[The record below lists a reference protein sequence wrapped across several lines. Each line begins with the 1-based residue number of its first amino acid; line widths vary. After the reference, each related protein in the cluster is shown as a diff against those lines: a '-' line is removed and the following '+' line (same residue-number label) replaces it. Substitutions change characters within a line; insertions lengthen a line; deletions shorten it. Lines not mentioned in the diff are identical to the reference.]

1 MVEKK
6 NKILA
11 ISVWLAISIII
22 DYTCTLWF
30 SGSIENLINNEHS
43 LLLIQVV
50 KHEML
55 IPYALVMMGLYF
67 SCSYLALH
75 TLKNHKIFPVA
86 LLSIAL
92 IAIAHSFA
100 GISWYVKSALYT
112 NMIFTFLAI
121 SFGLMIFCFAYL
133 VIWKTPAPATHS

>member
-1 MVEKK
+1 MVGNK
-6 NKILA
+6 NKMFCVSA
-11 ISVWLAISIII
+11 WLAISIII

-50 KHEML
+50 KHELL

-67 SCSYLALH
+67 ACSYLALH
-75 TLKNHKIFPVA
+75 ALEKYKIFPVA
-86 LLSIAL
+86 LLSITL

-112 NMIFTFLAI
+112 NMIFTVLAI
-121 SFGLMIFCFAYL
+121 SFGMVIFCFAHL
-133 VIWKTPAPATHS
+133 LIRHTPVPAARS